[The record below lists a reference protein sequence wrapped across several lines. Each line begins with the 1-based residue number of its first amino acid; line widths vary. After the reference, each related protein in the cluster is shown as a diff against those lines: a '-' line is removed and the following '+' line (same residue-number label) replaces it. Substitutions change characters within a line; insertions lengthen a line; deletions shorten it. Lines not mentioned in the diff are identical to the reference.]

1 MHWSVARGVLAKAEF
16 GEPITA
22 WLLKEDTLQFS
33 ASKPVSAPGQAA
45 PVEVTDEQAVARL
58 RAGDQGYFEL
68 LMRRHNRRVYRAAR
82 AILKRDDEAEDVMQ
96 DAYVRAYEHLA
107 DFRGDASF
115 GTWVA
120 RIAVHEALA
129 RVRREQRFRPPAP
142 AIEEAN
148 EVLPEPK
155 RNPEQLVND
164 QELRA
169 VLEKAI
175 DALPDDF
182 RAVFVLRAVEQM
194 SGAETA
200 ECLGIPEETVK
211 TRLHR
216 AKHRLQD
223 LVVRSMDANWEH
235 THEFHLSRCDRVVTG
250 VLARV
255 GPLAGTS
262 G

>member
-1 MHWSVARGVLAKAEF
+1 VEI
-16 GEPITA
+16 P
-22 WLLKEDTLQFS
+22 
-33 ASKPVSAPGQAA
+33 ASKPEALSSPSAPS
-45 PVEVTDEQAVARL
+45 ELTDEQAVARV
-58 RAGDQGYFEL
+58 RAGDHGSFEL
-68 LMRRHNRRVYRAAR
+68 LMRRHNRRVYRATR

-115 GTWVA
+115 GTWVT
-120 RIAVHEALA
+120 RIAVYEALA
-129 RVRREQRFRPPAP
+129 RVRREQRFRSPALP
-142 AIEEAN
+142 IEEATA
-148 EVLPEPK
+148 VSPEPN

-164 QELRA
+164 QELRG

-194 SGAETA
+194 SGAEAA

-216 AKHRLQD
+216 AKHRLQE
-223 LVVRSMDANWEH
+223 LVARSMDAHWQQAY
-235 THEFHLSRCDRVVTG
+235 EFHLSRCDRVVGG
-250 VLARV
+250 VLRR
-255 GPLAGTS
+255 LAAS
-262 G
+262 SAS

>member
-1 MHWSVARGVLAKAEF
+1 VQ
-16 GEPITA
+16 I
-22 WLLKEDTLQFS
+22 S
-33 ASKPVSAPGQAA
+33 ASKPDSEGQASL
-45 PVEVTDEQAVARL
+45 PLTDEQAVARL
-58 RAGDQGYFEL
+58 RAGDKGCFEL

-96 DAYVRAYEHLA
+96 DAYVRAFEHLA

-142 AIEEAN
+142 PNEETQD
-148 EVLPEPK
+148 VLPEPH

-164 QELRA
+164 RELGV

-223 LVVRSMDANWEH
+223 LVVRSMDANWQH
-235 THEFHLSRCDRVVTG
+235 AYEFHLSRCDRVVNG
-250 VLARV
+250 VLAR
-255 GPLAGTS
+255 LAGTS

>member
-1 MHWSVARGVLAKAEF
+1 VQISPSRPDASAG
-16 GEPITA
+16 PIA
-22 WLLKEDTLQFS
+22 PLQ
-33 ASKPVSAPGQAA
+33 
-45 PVEVTDEQAVARL
+45 VTDEEAVARL
-58 RAGDQGYFEL
+58 RAGDHGYFEL

-107 DFRGDASF
+107 DFRGDAAF

-129 RVRREQRFRPPAP
+129 RVRREQRFRAPAP
-142 AIEEAN
+142 PTEEAPD
-148 EVLPEPK
+148 VLTEPD

-164 QELRA
+164 QQLRG

-216 AKHRLQD
+216 AKHKLQE
-223 LVVRSMDANWEH
+223 LVAQSMDANFQH
-235 THEFHLSRCDRVVTG
+235 AYEFHLTRCDRVVGG
-250 VLARV
+250 VLER
-255 GPLAGTS
+255 LAGLPNADASAPSSSTRPVP
-262 G
+262 

>member
-1 MHWSVARGVLAKAEF
+1 MQ
-16 GEPITA
+16 I
-22 WLLKEDTLQFS
+22 S
-33 ASKPVSAPGQAA
+33 ASKPDSASGRPS
-45 PVEVTDEQAVARL
+45 PLELTDEQAIAQL
-58 RAGDQGYFEL
+58 RAGDQSSFEL

-129 RVRREQRFRPPAP
+129 RVRREQRFRPPSP
-142 AIEEAN
+142 AIEETQD
-148 EVLPEPK
+148 VLTEPN

-164 QELRA
+164 QELRD
-169 VLEKAI
+169 VLERAI

-223 LVVRSMDANWEH
+223 LVVRSMDANWQNAY
-235 THEFHLSRCDRVVTG
+235 EFHLSRCDRVVSG
-250 VLARV
+250 VLAR
-255 GPLAGTS
+255 LATGTS